1 MMKSQKFS
9 KIFYDL
15 EDALNFAY
23 FGDHYLI
30 IEYKDLIDN
39 CKTTRATR
47 TGLVCGCE
55 IDWDPWED
63 PYPYMDKVRSVYR
76 VRTDKRLDNAFEG
89 IV

>member
-1 MMKSQKFS
+1 MFQSQKFS

-15 EDALNFAY
+15 EEVINYCY
-23 FGDHYLI
+23 FNDFYLV

-39 CKTTRATR
+39 HKTTRATR

-63 PYPYMDKVRSVYR
+63 PYMGMDAVRSVYR
-76 VRTDKRLDNAFEG
+76 VRIDHKLDNAYQG